1 LTLTLPPSWEGGGS
15 ERQSENKIKTMEV
28 KIMTNNAIIF
38 EAVKASF
45 TTEELA
51 ALANA
56 THTPEEINR
65 LPLDVLVADDFHTF
79 AEWKNL
85 GFCVAKGEHAML
97 ICWLWKYTD
106 KPKKDTRTAEETASD
121 DAPEAA
127 DPHFYKAKSHLF
139 HLSQVHALE
148 DHSAA

>member
-1 LTLTLPPSWEGGGS
+1 
-15 ERQSENKIKTMEV
+15 MEV

-45 TTEELA
+45 TPEELA

-56 THTPEEINR
+56 THTPEEIGR
-65 LPLDVLVADDFHTF
+65 RCSKSVIKASDSEKVVDTTLAKLVSEDFHTF

-106 KPKKDTRTAEETASD
+106 KPKKDTRAAEETASD

-139 HLSQVHALE
+139 HASQVHALE